1 MRGKEICRTLKNV
14 RRAIAQA
21 NSISYEPTECTH
33 KGPCAG
39 TCPRCEQE
47 MRYLEQQLSLRK
59 RLGKAVAVVGV
70 ALSAITPSQAQAQ
83 TPVPSDNILTDKL
96 QQDTLPV
103 TSMLRDGE
111 QGVVWRGQVLDED
124 SIPIIGVAIKRVE
137 EGKEKPLYSV
147 TDVNGCFAIEAP
159 IGSKIVF
166 AYVGYEN
173 KEMIVKSQNPNHVIF
188 DEADQSL
195 MGEVTVGVVERVRID
210 DVYYHSR

>member
-1 MRGKEICRTLKNV
+1 MRGKEICKTLKNV

-83 TPVPSDNILTDKL
+83 TPVPSDNIPTDKL

-103 TSMLRDGE
+103 TPMLREGE

-124 SIPIIGVAIKRVE
+124 SIPMIGVAIKRVE
-137 EGKEKPLYSV
+137 EGKEKPL
-147 TDVNGCFAIEAP
+147 
-159 IGSKIVF
+159 
-166 AYVGYEN
+166 
-173 KEMIVKSQNPNHVIF
+173 
-188 DEADQSL
+188 
-195 MGEVTVGVVERVRID
+195 
-210 DVYYHSR
+210 